1 MSNTKLLQRLLSHFN
16 DLKNEKGVTEV
27 MINRPNEIIIEKDG
41 EMFIHKVKNFGFAEQ
56 LRLAKGISGQSKQFI
71 NDKNPLI
78 SCTLPQIDNQGG
90 ERVQI
95 VIPPV
100 SEPDKIII
108 SMRVPSTKKIT
119 YEQYLKQGAFKRI
132 NQTIDTKEE
141 LREYYKAG
149 DHYNFIKLAVRSKLN
164 IMNSGGTSTGKT
176 TFTNALVD
184 LIPDD
189 ERIIT
194 LEDAR
199 ELNLQNKTNKVH
211 LITSKGGQGMSN
223 ITFMDLLEASLRLR
237 PDRILQSEIRDS
249 SAYYYLKG
257 INTGHPGSI
266 STVHADSA
274 QNAIT
279 SINMLVMQANLGWS
293 IIDIDRYV
301 RSIIDVVIQWEKK
314 DNQRYISEVLWLGEN
329 R

>member
-1 MSNTKLLQRLLSHFN
+1 MSNTTLLERLLSNFN

-27 MINRPNEIIIEKDG
+27 MINQPNEIIIEKNG
-41 EMFIHKVKNFGFAEQ
+41 EMITHEVNNFGFAEQ
-56 LRLAKGISGQSKQFI
+56 VRLAKVIAGQSNQFI
-71 NDKNPLI
+71 NDKNPLL
-78 SCTLPQIDNQGG
+78 SSTLPVIDKKGG

-95 VIPPV
+95 AIPPV
-100 SEPDKIII
+100 SEHGKVIIC
-108 SMRVPSTKKIT
+108 MRVPSTKKIT
-119 YEQYLKQGAFKRI
+119 YEEYRKQGAFKKI
-132 NQTIDTKEE
+132 NQKTDAKED
-141 LREYYKAG
+141 LREYYKSG
-149 DHYNFIKLAVRSKLN
+149 DYFNFIKLAVKSKLN

-199 ELNLQNKTNKVH
+199 EINLANKTNKVH
-211 LITSKGGQGMSN
+211 LITSKGGQGVSDVS
-223 ITFMDLLEASLRLR
+223 FQDLLEASLRLR

-293 IIDIDRYV
+293 ITDIDRYT
-301 RSIIDVVIQWEKK
+301 RSIIDVVIQWKK
-314 DNQRYISEVLWLGEN
+314 QDNQRYISEVLWLGEN